1 MSAADAAVR
10 IRRAE
15 PAEWAAVGELCVA
28 AYRADDEAVSDRYSA
43 TLRDVAAR
51 AAGAEVLLAE
61 AAGVLLGTVTWI
73 PDGGPYGEIAR
84 VDEAEFRMLATA
96 PSARGRGVGAALT
109 RACLERG
116 RTLGRAR
123 VVCSSGTWMLAAH
136 RLYARLGFT
145 RNPARAWSPMAGVEL
160 EVFEC
165 GLGSSA
171 SLLA

>member
-1 MSAADAAVR
+1 MSARDAPVQ
-10 IRRAE
+10 IRQVQ

-28 AYRADDEAVSDRYSA
+28 AYRADDAVISPRYAA
-43 TLRDVAAR
+43 TLRDVGAR
-51 AAGAEVLLAE
+51 AAGAEILLAE

-73 PDGGPYGEIAR
+73 PDGGPYGEIAHL
-84 VDEAEFRMLATA
+84 DEAEFRMLATA
-96 PSARGRGVGAALT
+96 PAARGHGVGAALT

-123 VVCSSGTWMLAAH
+123 VVCSSGTWMLPAH

-145 RNPARAWSPMAGVEL
+145 RNPTRAWSPMAGVEL

-165 GLGSSA
+165 ALGPSA
-171 SLLA
+171 SLGA